1 MIKLKI
7 KQTIFFFLAA
17 SSLFGQQKTT
27 SEIYN
32 EAFTFFNDKNYI
44 QALKQFEEI
53 LGTDG
58 VDEELISSSK
68 FYSAKSLLLLGDLI
82 GAVSK
87 YEEFLKNHSTSS
99 LRLQA
104 LFDCGTAYYDL
115 GDFSKARS
123 KLLMLNNE
131 FPGNAYEGDANYWIG
146 STYIRENRFSEAESF
161 LNYAISNE
169 RTNKHLVESIYQLG
183 NLYEK
188 IDEFDKAV
196 SFYDELLA
204 YYSDTEY
211 APLAQY
217 RIGICYF
224 RLKKYDNVILELSD
238 PLIYELP
245 KQQQEESN
253 FVLASAFF
261 RLKEYGSAVKIY
273 EELLAKAPTKSRE
286 EQIKFGMAW
295 VNFQLNNY
303 NEAYNLFKSLSES
316 SSESIAAQALFWSA
330 ECKRYSQEENQ
341 ALILYDEFASKYPN
355 HPNVNNVQLNAGI
368 IYFNMKEFPRAERFL
383 VAAANS
389 SDLDIKNKAN
399 VLLGQISLEKK
410 DFKSAF
416 NYFSESLE
424 TDLDDAD
431 KNLAYLGLG
440 ISLYY
445 LNEFNDCIATLSS
458 LNNSFPYFESDK
470 VNFYIAEAYF
480 AVGNFENAAQYFSKV
495 TANLKDLHKQ
505 SLYGRAYSHFNSGDY
520 MNAVFYFNE
529 FIQKYPNDD
538 SIINAKFRLADSY
551 YGSKNFERASQIY
564 REIFNLDKSLVNN
577 DFALYQYGQALFKS
591 GRASEAI
598 STFRQLQQKF
608 PEGKYADDSQYLI
621 GWIKFQQNNFDEA
634 IEEYKQIPQ
643 RYPNSATVPISFYS
657 IGDSY
662 YNMGL
667 YENAITYYAKVI
679 NEFPN
684 TPYIFDAVK
693 GIQDCYIAKD
703 QPENAIDFIDQFLIS
718 NPNSRIGDQ
727 IQFRKAEIYYSNT
740 NYAMALINY
749 AEVIN
754 QYPESSLIQDS
765 HYWMGKCSQNLE
777 KNDEAIQNF
786 YNAMNLNLGSEIGIA
801 SVIELGNIYNELGEY
816 DKAIDLYERVENKV
830 PKSPRVA
837 EILFFKASTQ
847 IQKEDFSGAF
857 STFNQLIQYY
867 DDTIF
872 AAKAKIEMGIMELA
886 RGSYENAEYLF
897 KDLGENRSDDIGAKA
912 QYYYGETLFEQEKL
926 DEAISAFVRVRSVF
940 SLYDE
945 WYSKS
950 LLRLGDCYV
959 ELGDKSNAKEMYRAV
974 YNKHKNDQLGREAN
988 KKLKEL

>member
-1 MIKLKI
+1 M
-7 KQTIFFFLAA
+7 
-17 SSLFGQQKTT
+17 
-27 SEIYN
+27 
-32 EAFTFFNDKNYI
+32 
-44 QALKQFEEI
+44 
-53 LGTDG
+53 
-58 VDEELISSSK
+58 
-68 FYSAKSLLLLGDLI
+68 
-82 GAVSK
+82 
-87 YEEFLKNHSTSS
+87 
-99 LRLQA
+99 
-104 LFDCGTAYYDL
+104 
-115 GDFSKARS
+115 
-123 KLLMLNNE
+123 
-131 FPGNAYEGDANYWIG
+131 
-146 STYIRENRFSEAESF
+146 
-161 LNYAISNE
+161 
-169 RTNKHLVESIYQLG
+169 
-183 NLYEK
+183 
-188 IDEFDKAV
+188 
-196 SFYDELLA
+196 
-204 YYSDTEY
+204 
-211 APLAQY
+211 
-217 RIGICYF
+217 
-224 RLKKYDNVILELSD
+224 ELSD

-245 KQQQEESN
+245 KQQQEEAN
-253 FVLASAFF
+253 YVLASAFF
-261 RLKEYGSAVKIY
+261 RLKEFGSAVKIY

-303 NEAYNLFKSLSES
+303 DESFNLFRELSKNAS
-316 SSESIAAQALFWSA
+316 DSIAAQALFWSA
-330 ECKRYSQEENQ
+330 ECKRYSQEEDQ
-341 ALILYDEFASKYPN
+341 ALLLYDEFSSKYPG

-368 IYFNMKEFPRAERFL
+368 IYFNRNQFPRAERFL
-383 VAAANS
+383 LAAAGS
-389 SDLDIKNKAN
+389 SDLDLKNKAN

-424 TDLDDAD
+424 TDLEEAD
-431 KNLAYLGLG
+431 KNRAFLGLG

-458 LNNSFPYFESDK
+458 VNASFPYFEQDI

-480 AVGNFENAAQYFSKV
+480 AVGNFESAAQFFSKV
-495 TANLKDLHKQ
+495 SSDSDELNRQ

-520 MNAVFYFNE
+520 TNAVFYFNE
-529 FIQKYPNDD
+529 FIQKYPKDD
-538 SIINAKFRLADSY
+538 SIIDAKFRLADSY

-564 REIFNLDKSLVNN
+564 REIFNLDKSLLNN
-577 DFALYQYGQALFKS
+577 DFAFYQYGQALFKS
-591 GRASEAI
+591 GRSNEAI

-608 PEGKYADDSQYLI
+608 PNGKYADDSQYLI

-643 RYPNSATVPISFYS
+643 RYPNSAIVPISFYS

-718 NPNSRIGDQ
+718 NPDSRIGDQ
-727 IQFRKAEIYYSNT
+727 IQFRKAEIYYSNA

-749 AEVIN
+749 SEVIN
-754 QYPESSLIQDS
+754 QYPRSSLVQDS
-765 HYWMGKCSQNLE
+765 HYWMGKCSQNLG
-777 KNDEAIQNF
+777 KNEEAIQHF
-786 YNAMNLNLGSEIGIA
+786 YNAMNKDLGSEIGIA
-801 SVIELGNIYNELGEY
+801 AVIELGTIYNELGEY
-816 DKAIDLYERVENKV
+816 DKALDLYERVENKV

-837 EILFFKASTQ
+837 EILFFKASAQ

-857 STFNQLIQYY
+857 STYNQLIQYY

-912 QYYYGETLFEQEKL
+912 QYYYGETLFEQEKFN
-926 DEAISAFVRVRSVF
+926 EAISAFVRVRSVF

-959 ELGDKSNAKEMYRAV
+959 KLGDKSNAKEMYRAV